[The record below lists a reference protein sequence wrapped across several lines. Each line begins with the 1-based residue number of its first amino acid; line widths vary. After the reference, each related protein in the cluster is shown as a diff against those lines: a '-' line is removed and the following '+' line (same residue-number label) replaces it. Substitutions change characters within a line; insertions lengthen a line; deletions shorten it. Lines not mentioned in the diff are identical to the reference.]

1 MHTHTINLG
10 ILAHVDAG
18 KTSLAERLLYEAGA
32 ISRPGRVDD
41 GTTRTDSM
49 DIERRRGIT
58 VRTNVASFAVG
69 DVQVN
74 LIDTPGHSDF
84 IAEVERSLAVLDAAV
99 LVVSAVEGVQS
110 QTVVL
115 WRALRR
121 LAVPTLILI
130 NKIDRRGADPA
141 RVLGEI
147 GRRLAGPACVRL
159 LPLTDALTPGAPD
172 AATRTIPMTDPRI
185 IDVLASLDDRVLRA
199 AVAALGAD
207 SGHADAGT
215 GDSGGD
221 RAGASGAQGDQEIRD
236 SEGAGARPSRRAVT
250 VGLALR
256 SARSQVRGGKLVPV
270 AAGSAL
276 TGAGVADLLAAL
288 PRLLPWARAATP
300 ALSGVVYK
308 VEYAEHGRLAHCRM
322 FGGEL
327 RVRDRAAAGN
337 GRPGVITSVERSTP
351 HGWAETGVAA
361 AGDVV
366 RVRGLAAAS
375 VGAWVGQ
382 AIPGR
387 VTRQF
392 PRPALESV
400 ADPVDPAQRGR
411 LFAALQE
418 LAEADPLINL
428 RLDDERHEIAVSL
441 YGEVQKEVIA
451 DLLAEQF
458 GVAVTFRPTVTVHI
472 ERITGTG
479 AAHAVI
485 SEHTTPYLATLGVR
499 VEPGTVGAG
508 LSCELEVE
516 RGSMPPAFFAA
527 TWEGVRTGLAQGLS
541 GWEIPDARVV
551 LTRTGYW
558 PRQSAMHR
566 KFNKNVSSVGADFR
580 NLAPVL
586 VHDALRQARTI
597 VCEPVET
604 FQLEIPA
611 GALPVVTVTLARLAG
626 LITGTEAEASGALT
640 LTGAIPTRNIQSLL
654 ALLPEQTSGEAVF
667 TSEVTHYSPLAGP
680 PPTRPRV
687 GPDPLDRETWFRARP
702 R

>member
-1 MHTHTINLG
+1 LSHATHTINLG

-18 KTSLAERLLYEAGA
+18 KTSLTERLLYEAGA
-32 ISRPGRVDD
+32 IAAPGRVDD

-58 VRTNVASFAVG
+58 VRTNVASFAAG

-121 LAVPTLILI
+121 LAVPTLIFV
-130 NKIDRRGADPA
+130 NKIDRAGADPA
-141 RVLGEI
+141 RVRGEI
-147 GRRLAGPACVRL
+147 DRRLTAPGGVRI
-159 LPLTDALTPGAPD
+159 LPLTDVLAPGTVD
-172 AATRTIPMTDPRI
+172 AGTRPVPPTDSRV
-185 IDVLASLDDRVLRA
+185 IDVLAMLDDRVLRA
-199 AVAALGAD
+199 AVDG
-207 SGHADAGT
+207 
-215 GDSGGD
+215 
-221 RAGASGAQGDQEIRD
+221 
-236 SEGAGARPSRRAVT
+236 PAVSAP
-250 VGLALR
+250 LALR
-256 SARSQVRGGKLVPV
+256 SARAQVRRCLLVPV

-276 TGAGVADLLAAL
+276 TGSGVPDLLAAL
-288 PRLLPWARAATP
+288 PTLLPWARESAC

-308 VEYAEHGRLAHCRM
+308 IEHAERGRLAHCRI

-327 RVRDRAAAGN
+327 RVRDRAAAGE
-337 GRPGVITSVERSTP
+337 GRPGVVTSLERSTP
-351 HGWAETGVAA
+351 QGWTPTGAA
-361 AGDVV
+361 IAGDVV
-366 RVRGLAAAS
+366 RVRGLASAT
-375 VGAWVGQ
+375 VGGWVGQ

-400 ADPVDPAQRGR
+400 VDPADPAQRGR

-451 DLLAEQF
+451 ALLAEQF

-472 ERITGTG
+472 ERIAGTG
-479 AAHAVI
+479 AAFAI
-485 SEHTTPYLATLGVR
+485 SSEHTTPYLATLGLR
-499 VEPGTVGAG
+499 VEPAAVGSG
-508 LSCELEVE
+508 LTCDLEVE
-516 RGSMPPAFFAA
+516 LGSMPPAFFAA
-527 TWEGVRTGLAQGLS
+527 TWEGVRAGLAQGLS

-551 LTRTGYW
+551 LTHTGYW
-558 PRQSAMHR
+558 PRQSAMHQ

-580 NLAPVL
+580 YLAPVL
-586 VHDALRQARTI
+586 VHDAISQARTV

-604 FQLEIPA
+604 FQLEIPV
-611 GALPVVTVTLARLAG
+611 GALPVVTVTLARLSG
-626 LITGTEAEASGALT
+626 LVTGTETAGVGVGAGAAMT
-640 LTGAIPTRNIQSLL
+640 LTGTIPTRNVQRLL
-654 ALLPEQTSGEAVF
+654 AQLPEQTSGEAVF
-667 TSEVTHYSPLAGP
+667 TSEVTHYTPVTGSPP
-680 PPTRPRV
+680 VRPRI

>member
-1 MHTHTINLG
+1 LSHATHTINLG

-18 KTSLAERLLYEAGA
+18 KTSLTERLLYEAGA
-32 ISRPGRVDD
+32 IAAPGRVDD

-121 LAVPTLILI
+121 LAVPTLIFI
-130 NKIDRRGADPA
+130 NKIDRGGADPA
-141 RVLGEI
+141 RVLAEI
-147 GRRLAGPACVRL
+147 GRRLAGPGGVHT
-159 LPLTDALTPGAPD
+159 LPLTDVLGPGG
-172 AATRTIPMTDPRI
+172 AAAKTRSVPITDDRVV
-185 IDVLASLDDRVLRA
+185 DVLALLDDRVLQA
-199 AVAALGAD
+199 AVADPAVG
-207 SGHADAGT
+207 SGKPAG
-215 GDSGGD
+215 
-221 RAGASGAQGDQEIRD
+221 
-236 SEGAGARPSRRAVT
+236 GARESDVGVAELGVGA
-250 VGLALR
+250 GLALR
-256 SARSQVRGGKLVPV
+256 SARALVRRGSLVPV

-276 TGAGVADLLAAL
+276 TGAGVADLLEMV
-288 PRLLPWARAATP
+288 PRLLPWARGSGC

-308 VEYAEHGRLAHCRM
+308 IEHAEHGRLAHCRI

-327 RVRDRAAAGN
+327 RVRDRAAAGE
-337 GRPGVITSVERSTP
+337 GRPGVITALERSTP
-351 HGWAETGVAA
+351 QGWTPAGAA
-361 AGDVV
+361 TAGDVV
-366 RVRGLAAAS
+366 RVRGLASAT

-400 ADPVDPAQRGR
+400 VDPVDPAQRGR

-451 DLLAEQF
+451 ALLAEQF

-472 ERITGTG
+472 ERIAGTG
-479 AAHAVI
+479 AAFAI
-485 SEHTTPYLATLGVR
+485 SSERTTPYLATLGFR
-499 VEPGTVGAG
+499 VEPAAVGTG
-508 LSCELEVE
+508 LTCDLEVE
-516 RGSMPPAFFAA
+516 LGSMPPAFFAA
-527 TWEGVRTGLAQGLS
+527 TWEGVRTALAQGRS

-551 LTRTGYW
+551 LTHTGYW
-558 PRQSAMHR
+558 PRQSAMHQ

-586 VHDALRQARTI
+586 VHDALRQARTV

-604 FQLEIPA
+604 FQLEIPV
-611 GALPVVTVTLARLAG
+611 GALPVVTVTLARLSG
-626 LITGTEAEASGALT
+626 LVTGTEADPTAAALT
-640 LTGAIPTRNIQSLL
+640 LTGTIPTRNIQPLL
-654 ALLPEQTSGEAVF
+654 AQLPEQTSGEAVF
-667 TSEVTHYSPLAGP
+667 TSEVTHYTPVTGP
-680 PPTRPRV
+680 PPVRPRI

>member
-1 MHTHTINLG
+1 MSHASHTINLG

-18 KTSLAERLLYEAGA
+18 KTSLTERLLYEAGA
-32 ISRPGRVDD
+32 IAAPGRVDD

-121 LAVPTLILI
+121 LAVPTLIFI
-130 NKIDRRGADPA
+130 NKIDRGGADPA

-147 GRRLAGPACVRL
+147 DRRLTGPDGVRT
-159 LPLTDALTPGAPD
+159 LPLTDVVAPRDGERRHAGGPADRPPGDRRPRDARRPGA
-172 AATRTIPMTDPRI
+172 
-185 IDVLASLDDRVLRA
+185 RA
-199 AVAALGAD
+199 RPWTAQAVSA
-207 SGHADAGT
+207 H
-215 GDSGGD
+215 
-221 RAGASGAQGDQEIRD
+221 AGAC
-236 SEGAGARPSRRAVT
+236 ARRRA
-250 VGLALR
+250 
-256 SARSQVRGGKLVPV
+256 QVRRCLLVPV

-276 TGAGVADLLAAL
+276 TGAGVPDLLAAL
-288 PRLLPWARAATP
+288 PTLLPWARESAC

-308 VEYAEHGRLAHCRM
+308 IEHAERGRLAHCRI

-327 RVRDRAAAGN
+327 RVRDRAAAGE
-337 GRPGVITSVERSTP
+337 GRPGVITSLERSTP
-351 HGWAETGVAA
+351 QGWTPTGAA
-361 AGDVV
+361 IAGDVV
-366 RVRGLAAAS
+366 RVRGLASAT
-375 VGAWVGQ
+375 VGGWVGQ

-400 ADPVDPAQRGR
+400 VDPVDPAQRGR

-451 DLLAEQF
+451 ALLAEQF

-472 ERITGTG
+472 ERIAGTG
-479 AAHAVI
+479 AAFAI
-485 SEHTTPYLATLGVR
+485 SSEHTTPYLATLGFR
-499 VEPGTVGAG
+499 VEPAAVGAG
-508 LSCELEVE
+508 LTCDLEVE
-516 RGSMPPAFFAA
+516 LGSMPPAFFAA

-551 LTRTGYW
+551 LTHTGYW
-558 PRQSAMHR
+558 PRQSAMHQ

-586 VHDALRQARTI
+586 VHDALQAGPHGRVRAGRDLPARDPGRRAPGGDRDPGPAVRPRHRHRDRRRRRRPGTGAGADADADRHDPDQERPAAAGAAARADQRRGG
-597 VCEPVET
+597 VHLRGDPLHPGHRAAPGAA
-604 FQLEIPA
+604 QDRPGPA
-611 GALPVVTVTLARLAG
+611 GPGDLVPRPPALG
-626 LITGTEAEASGALT
+626 
-640 LTGAIPTRNIQSLL
+640 N
-654 ALLPEQTSGEAVF
+654 
-667 TSEVTHYSPLAGP
+667 
-680 PPTRPRV
+680 PR
-687 GPDPLDRETWFRARP
+687 R
-702 R
+702 

>member
-1 MHTHTINLG
+1 LLHATHTINLG

-18 KTSLAERLLYEAGA
+18 KTSLTERLLYEAGA
-32 ISRPGRVDD
+32 IPAPGSVDD

-121 LAVPTLILI
+121 LAVPTVIFI
-130 NKIDRRGADPA
+130 NKIDRSGADPA
-141 RVLGEI
+141 RVRGEI
-147 GRRLAGPACVRL
+147 DRRLTAPDGVRT
-159 LPLTDALTPGAPD
+159 LPLTDVHAPGAPG
-172 AATRTIPMTDPRI
+172 AGTRPVPLTDSRV

-199 AVAALGAD
+199 ALAEPSA
-207 SGHADAGT
+207 SGEP
-215 GDSGGD
+215 
-221 RAGASGAQGDQEIRD
+221 GASGETAPSGEP
-236 SEGAGARPSRRAVT
+236 GAPGEAAGSGGTAGSGVLAVSA
-250 VGLALR
+250 GLALR
-256 SARSQVRGGKLVPV
+256 SARAQIRRCLLVPV

-276 TGAGVADLLAAL
+276 TGAGVPDLLATL
-288 PRLLPWARAATP
+288 PTLLPWARESGC

-308 VEYAEHGRLAHCRM
+308 IEHAERGRLAHCRI

-327 RVRDRAAAGN
+327 RVRDRAAAGE
-337 GRPGVITSVERSTP
+337 GRPGVITSLERSTP
-351 HGWAETGVAA
+351 QGWTPTGAA
-361 AGDVV
+361 SAGDVV
-366 RVRGLAAAS
+366 RVRGLASAT
-375 VGAWVGQ
+375 VGAWIGQ
-382 AIPGR
+382 IIPGR

-400 ADPVDPAQRGR
+400 VDPVDAAQRGR

-451 DLLAEQF
+451 ALLAEQF

-472 ERITGTG
+472 ERITGAG
-479 AAHAVI
+479 AAFAI
-485 SEHTTPYLATLGVR
+485 LAEHTTPYLATLGFR
-499 VEPGTVGAG
+499 VEPAPVGSG
-508 LSCELEVE
+508 LTCDLEVE
-516 RGSMPPAFFAA
+516 LGSMPPAFFAA

-558 PRQSAMHR
+558 PRQSAMHQ

-586 VHDALRQARTI
+586 VHDALSQARTV

-604 FQLEIPA
+604 FQLEIPV
-611 GALPVVTVTLARLAG
+611 GAFPVVTVTLARLSG
-626 LITGTEAEASGALT
+626 LVTGTETDGAAAAQTLT
-640 LTGAIPTRNIQSLL
+640 LTGTIPTRNVQPLL
-654 ALLPEQTSGEAVF
+654 AQLPEQTSGEAVF
-667 TSEVTHYSPLAGP
+667 TSEVTHYTPVSGP
-680 PPTRPRV
+680 PPVRPRI

>member
-1 MHTHTINLG
+1 LSHATHTINLG

-18 KTSLAERLLYEAGA
+18 KTSLTERLLYEAGA
-32 ISRPGRVDD
+32 ISAPGSVDD

-121 LAVPTLILI
+121 LAVPTLIFI
-130 NKIDRRGADPA
+130 NKIDRGGADPG

-147 GRRLAGPACVRL
+147 DRRLTAPGGVRT
-159 LPLTDALTPGAPD
+159 LPLTDVLAPGAPG
-172 AATRTIPMTDPRI
+172 AGTRPVPLTDSRA
-185 IDVLASLDDRVLRA
+185 IDVLAALDDRVLRA
-199 AVAALGAD
+199 ALTDPGELSV
-207 SGHADAGT
+207 S
-215 GDSGGD
+215 
-221 RAGASGAQGDQEIRD
+221 
-236 SEGAGARPSRRAVT
+236 P
-250 VGLALR
+250 GLALR
-256 SARSQVRGGKLVPV
+256 SARVQVRRCLLVPV

-276 TGAGVADLLAAL
+276 TGAGVPDLLAAL
-288 PRLLPWARAATP
+288 PTLLPWARESACG
-300 ALSGVVYK
+300 LSGVVYK
-308 VEYAEHGRLAHCRM
+308 IEHAERGRLAHCRL

-327 RVRDRAAAGN
+327 RVRDRAVAGE
-337 GRPGVITSVERSTP
+337 GRPGVITSLERSTP
-351 HGWAETGVAA
+351 QGWTQTGAA
-361 AGDVV
+361 TVGDVV
-366 RVRGLAAAS
+366 RVRGLASAT

-382 AIPGR
+382 VIPGR

-400 ADPVDPAQRGR
+400 VDPVDPAQRGR

-451 DLLAEQF
+451 ALLAEQF

-472 ERITGTG
+472 ERIAGTG
-479 AAHAVI
+479 AAFAI
-485 SEHTTPYLATLGVR
+485 SSEHTTPYLATLGFR
-499 VEPGTVGAG
+499 VEPAPVGAG
-508 LSCELEVE
+508 LTCDLEVE
-516 RGSMPPAFFAA
+516 LGSMPPAFFAA
-527 TWEGVRTGLAQGLS
+527 TWEGVRTALGQGLS

-551 LTRTGYW
+551 LTHTGYW
-558 PRQSAMHR
+558 PRQSAMHQ
-566 KFNKNVSSVGADFR
+566 KFNKNMSSVGADFR

-586 VHDALRQARTI
+586 VHESLRQARTV

-604 FQLEIPA
+604 FQLEIPVA
-611 GALPVVTVTLARLAG
+611 ALPVVTVTLARLSG
-626 LITGTEAEASGALT
+626 LVTGTGADAAVAALT
-640 LTGAIPTRNIQSLL
+640 LTGTIPTRNVQPLL
-654 ALLPEQTSGEAVF
+654 AQLPEQTSGEAVF
-667 TSEVTHYSPLAGP
+667 TSEVTHYTPVTGP
-680 PPTRPRV
+680 APERPRI
-687 GPDPLDRETWFRARP
+687 GPNPLDRETWFRARP

>member
-1 MHTHTINLG
+1 MSHATHTINLG

-18 KTSLAERLLYEAGA
+18 KTSLTERLLYEAGA
-32 ISRPGRVDD
+32 IAAPGSVDD

-121 LAVPTLILI
+121 LAVPTLIFI
-130 NKIDRRGADPA
+130 NKIDRGGADPT
-141 RVLGEI
+141 RVLAEI
-147 GRRLAGPACVRL
+147 DRRLTAPACVRT
-159 LPLTDALTPGAPD
+159 LPLTDVVAPGTVNAGTRPVPLTD
-172 AATRTIPMTDPRI
+172 SRV

-199 AVAALGAD
+199 ALAEPAGSGEPSASGETAASAEP
-207 SGHADAGT
+207 
-215 GDSGGD
+215 
-221 RAGASGAQGDQEIRD
+221 GAS
-236 SEGAGARPSRRAVT
+236 SEPAGSGETTGSGELAVSA
-250 VGLALR
+250 GLALR
-256 SARSQVRGGKLVPV
+256 SARAQVRRCLLVPV

-276 TGAGVADLLAAL
+276 TGAGVPDLLAAL
-288 PRLLPWARAATP
+288 PTLLPWARESGC

-308 VEYAEHGRLAHCRM
+308 IEHAERGRLAHCRI

-327 RVRDRAAAGN
+327 RVRDRAAAGE
-337 GRPGVITSVERSTP
+337 GRPGVITSLERSTP
-351 HGWAETGVAA
+351 TGWTPTGAA
-361 AGDVV
+361 TAGNVV
-366 RVRGLAAAS
+366 RIRGLASAI

-400 ADPVDPAQRGR
+400 VDPVDPAQRGR

-451 DLLAEQF
+451 ALLAEQF

-472 ERITGTG
+472 ERIAGTG
-479 AAHAVI
+479 AAFAI
-485 SEHTTPYLATLGVR
+485 SSEHTTPYLATLGFR
-499 VEPGTVGAG
+499 VEPAPVGSG
-508 LSCELEVE
+508 LTCDLEVE
-516 RGSMPPAFFAA
+516 LGSMPPAFFTA
-527 TWEGVRTGLAQGLS
+527 TWEGVRTALAQGLS

-551 LTRTGYW
+551 LTHTGYW
-558 PRQSAMHR
+558 PRQSAMHQ

-586 VHDALRQARTI
+586 VHDALRLARTV

-604 FQLEIPA
+604 FQLEIPV
-611 GALPVVTVTLARLAG
+611 GALPVVTVTLARLSG
-626 LITGTEAEASGALT
+626 LVTGTETTDVGPQTLTLT
-640 LTGAIPTRNIQSLL
+640 LTGTIPTRNVQRLL
-654 ALLPEQTSGEAVF
+654 AQLPEQTSGEAVF
-667 TSEVTHYSPLAGP
+667 TSEVTHYTPVTGP
-680 PPTRPRV
+680 PPVRPRI

>member
-1 MHTHTINLG
+1 LHTLNLG

-18 KTSLAERLLYEAGA
+18 KTSLTERLLFEAGA
-32 ISRPGRVDD
+32 IPEPGSVDD

-58 VRTNVASFAVG
+58 VRTNVASFAVRDA

-121 LAVPTLILI
+121 LAVPTLIFI
-130 NKIDRRGADPA
+130 NKIDRGGADPA

-147 GRRLAGPACVRL
+147 SRRLTAPGGVRP
-159 LPLTDALTPGAPD
+159 LPLTDVLAPGA
-172 AATRTIPMTDPRI
+172 AGAGARTVPMTDSRVL
-185 IDVLASLDDRVLRA
+185 DVLAALDDRVLRA
-199 AVAALGAD
+199 ALAGLAASREPAVSAD
-207 SGHADAGT
+207 
-215 GDSGGD
+215 
-221 RAGASGAQGDQEIRD
+221 
-236 SEGAGARPSRRAVT
+236 
-250 VGLALR
+250 LALR
-256 SARSQVRGGKLVPV
+256 SARTQVRRCLLIPV

-276 TGAGVADLLAAL
+276 TGAGVTDLLAAL
-288 PRLLPWARAATP
+288 PRLLPWAREATCT
-300 ALSGVVYK
+300 LSGVIYK
-308 VEYAEHGRLAHCRM
+308 IEHAERGRLAHCRI
-322 FGGEL
+322 FSGEL
-327 RVRDRAAAGN
+327 RVRDRAATGA
-337 GRPGVITSVERSTP
+337 GRPEVITSLERSTP
-351 HGWAETGVAA
+351 QGWTQTGTVS

-366 RVRGLAAAS
+366 RVRGLASATI
-375 VGAWVGQ
+375 GAWVGQ
-382 AIPGR
+382 AIPGH

-400 ADPVDPAQRGR
+400 VDPVDPAQRGR

-428 RLDDERHEIAVSL
+428 RRTDERHEIAVSL

-451 DLLAEQF
+451 DLLAGQF

-479 AAHAVI
+479 ASFALVG
-485 SEHTTPYLATLGVR
+485 ERTTPYLATLGFR
-499 VEPGTVGAG
+499 VEPAAVGSG
-508 LSCELEVE
+508 LTCDLAVE

-527 TWEGVRTGLAQGLS
+527 AWEGVRTALAQGLS

-551 LTRTGYW
+551 MTHTGYY
-558 PRQSAMHR
+558 PRQSAMHQ
-566 KFNKNVSSVGADFR
+566 KFNKNMSSVGADFR

-586 VHDALRQARTI
+586 VHEALRQARTV
-597 VCEPVET
+597 VCEPIET
-604 FQLEIPA
+604 FHLEIPA
-611 GALPVVTVTLARLAG
+611 SALPVVTVTLAHLSG
-626 LITGTEAEASGALT
+626 LITGTQADGTSAALALT
-640 LTGAIPTRNIQSLL
+640 GTIPTRNVQSLL
-654 ALLPEQTSGEAVF
+654 AQLPEQTSGEAVF
-667 TSEVTHYSPLAGP
+667 TSEVTHYTPVTVSPAV
-680 PPTRPRV
+680 RPRI

>member
-1 MHTHTINLG
+1 LSHATHTVNLG

-18 KTSLAERLLYEAGA
+18 KTSLTERLLYEAGA
-32 ISRPGRVDD
+32 IAAPGSVDD

-121 LAVPTLILI
+121 LAVPTLIFI
-130 NKIDRRGADPA
+130 NKIDRSGADPV
-141 RVLGEI
+141 RVRGEI
-147 GRRLAGPACVRL
+147 DRRLTAPDGVRT
-159 LPLTDALTPGAPD
+159 LPLTDVLAPGAPG
-172 AATRTIPMTDPRI
+172 AGTRPVPLTDSRV

-199 AVAALGAD
+199 ALAEP
-207 SGHADAGT
+207 
-215 GDSGGD
+215 GGSSEP
-221 RAGASGAQGDQEIRD
+221 GASGEA
-236 SEGAGARPSRRAVT
+236 AGSGESAGSGELAVSA
-250 VGLALR
+250 GLALR
-256 SARSQVRGGKLVPV
+256 SARAQVRRCLLVPV
-270 AAGSAL
+270 ASGSAL
-276 TGAGVADLLAAL
+276 TGAGVPDLLAAL
-288 PRLLPWARAATP
+288 PTLLPWARESGC
-300 ALSGVVYK
+300 ALSGVIYK
-308 VEYAEHGRLAHCRM
+308 IEHAERGRLAHCRI

-327 RVRDRAAAGN
+327 RVRDRAAAGE
-337 GRPGVITSVERSTP
+337 GRPGVITSLERSTP
-351 HGWAETGVAA
+351 TGWTQTGAA
-361 AGDVV
+361 TAGDVV
-366 RVRGLAAAS
+366 RVRGLASAT

-400 ADPVDPAQRGR
+400 VDPVDPAQRGR

-451 DLLAEQF
+451 ALLAEQF

-472 ERITGTG
+472 ERIAGTG
-479 AAHAVI
+479 AAFAI
-485 SEHTTPYLATLGVR
+485 SSEHTTPYLATLGFR
-499 VEPGTVGAG
+499 VEPAPVGSG
-508 LSCELEVE
+508 LSCDLEVE
-516 RGSMPPAFFAA
+516 LGSMPPAFFAA
-527 TWEGVRTGLAQGLS
+527 TWEGVRTALAQGLS

-551 LTRTGYW
+551 LTHTGYW
-558 PRQSAMHR
+558 PRQSAMHQ

-586 VHDALRQARTI
+586 VHDALSQARTV

-604 FQLEIPA
+604 FQLEIPV
-611 GALPVVTVTLARLAG
+611 GALAVVTVTLARLSG
-626 LITGTEAEASGALT
+626 LVTGTETAGTETAGTETVGVGVGVGVAMT
-640 LTGAIPTRNIQSLL
+640 LIGTIPTRNVQRLL
-654 ALLPEQTSGEAVF
+654 AQLPEQTSGEAVF
-667 TSEVTHYSPLAGP
+667 TSEVTHYTSVTGSPP
-680 PPTRPRV
+680 VRPRI

>member
-1 MHTHTINLG
+1 LSHATHTINLG

-18 KTSLAERLLYEAGA
+18 KTSLTERLLYEAGA
-32 ISRPGRVDD
+32 ISAPGSVDD

-121 LAVPTLILI
+121 LAVPTLIFI
-130 NKIDRRGADPA
+130 NKIDRRGADPD
-141 RVLGEI
+141 RVLAEI
-147 GRRLAGPACVRL
+147 GRRLTAPGRL
-159 LPLTDALTPGAPD
+159 HTLPLTDVRDPGTVNAGTRPVALTDSRA
-172 AATRTIPMTDPRI
+172 
-185 IDVLASLDDRVLRA
+185 IDVLATLDDRVLRA
-199 AVAALGAD
+199 ALAEPTASDHAAA
-207 SGHADAGT
+207 
-215 GDSGGD
+215 SGGATAS
-221 RAGASGAQGDQEIRD
+221 RAAVSGQA
-236 SEGAGARPSRRAVT
+236 T
-250 VGLALR
+250 VSAKLALR
-256 SARSQVRGGKLVPV
+256 SARAEVRRCQLVPV

-276 TGAGVADLLAAL
+276 TGAGVPDLLAAL
-288 PRLLPWARAATP
+288 TTLLPSARESAL
-300 ALSGVVYK
+300 ALSGLVYK
-308 VEYAEHGRLAHCRM
+308 IEHAERGRLAHCRI

-327 RVRDRAAAGN
+327 RVRDRAAAGE
-337 GRPGVITSVERSTP
+337 GRPGVITSLERSTP
-351 HGWAETGVAA
+351 QGWARTGVAT

-366 RVRGLAAAS
+366 RVRGLASAT

-400 ADPVDPAQRGR
+400 VDPVDPAQRGR

-428 RLDDERHEIAVSL
+428 RLDDDRHEIAVSL

-451 DLLAEQF
+451 ALLAEQF

-479 AAHAVI
+479 AAFAI
-485 SEHTTPYLATLGVR
+485 SSEPSTPYLATLGFR
-499 VEPGTVGAG
+499 VEPAAVGAG
-508 LSCELEVE
+508 LACDLEVE
-516 RGSMPPAFFAA
+516 LGSMPPAFFAA
-527 TWEGVRTGLAQGLS
+527 TWEGVRTALAQGLS

-558 PRQSAMHR
+558 PRQSAMHQ
-566 KFNKNVSSVGADFR
+566 KFNKNVSSVAADFR

-586 VHDALRQARTI
+586 VHDALRQARTV
-597 VCEPVET
+597 VCEPIET
-604 FQLEIPA
+604 FRLEIPA
-611 GALPVVTVTLARLAG
+611 AALPVVTVTLARQSG
-626 LITGTEAEASGALT
+626 LVTGTEADGTAAALT
-640 LTGAIPTRNIQSLL
+640 LTGTIPTRNVQPLL
-654 ALLPEQTSGEAVF
+654 AQLPEQTSGEAVF
-667 TSEVTHYSPLAGP
+667 TSEVTHYTPVTGP
-680 PPTRPRV
+680 PPVRPRI

>member
-1 MHTHTINLG
+1 MHATHTINLG

-18 KTSLAERLLYEAGA
+18 KTSLTERLLYEAGA
-32 ISRPGRVDD
+32 ISAPGRVDD

-69 DVQVN
+69 DVQIN

-84 IAEVERSLAVLDAAV
+84 IAEVERSLSVLDAAV

-121 LAVPTLILI
+121 LAVPTLIFI
-130 NKIDRRGADPA
+130 NKIDRGGADPD
-141 RVLGEI
+141 RVLAEI
-147 GRRLAGPACVRL
+147 DRRLTAPGGVHT
-159 LPLTDALTPGAPD
+159 LPLTDALAPGTAK
-172 AATRTIPMTDPRI
+172 AGTRPVPLTDTRA
-185 IDVLASLDDRVLRA
+185 IDVLALLDDRVLRA
-199 AVAALGAD
+199 ALAE
-207 SGHADAGT
+207 SADAEPAVNR
-215 GDSGGD
+215 D
-221 RAGASGAQGDQEIRD
+221 RD
-236 SEGAGARPSRRAVT
+236 RPADRELPVSPT
-250 VGLALR
+250 LALR
-256 SARSQVRGGKLVPV
+256 SARAQVRRCLLIPV

-276 TGAGVADLLAAL
+276 TGAGVPDLLATL
-288 PRLLPWARAATP
+288 PTLLPWARESGC

-308 VEYAEHGRLAHCRM
+308 IEHAERGRLAHCRL

-327 RVRDRAAAGN
+327 RVRDRAAAGE
-337 GRPGVITSVERSTP
+337 GRPGTITALERSTP
-351 HGWAETGVAA
+351 EGWSPTGSAT

-366 RVRGLAAAS
+366 RVRGLASAT

-400 ADPVDPAQRGR
+400 VDPVDPAHRGR

-451 DLLAEQF
+451 ALLAEQF
-458 GVAVTFRPTVTVHI
+458 GVAVTFRPTVTVHL
-472 ERITGTG
+472 ERIVGTG
-479 AAHAVI
+479 AAHAI
-485 SEHTTPYLATLGVR
+485 SSERSTPYLATLGFR
-499 VEPGTVGAG
+499 VEPAAVGSG
-508 LSCELEVE
+508 LTYDLAVEL
-516 RGSMPPAFFAA
+516 GSMPPAFFAA
-527 TWEGVRTGLAQGLS
+527 TWEGVRTALAQGLS

-551 LTRTGYW
+551 LTHTGYW
-558 PRQSAMHR
+558 PRQSAMHQ

-580 NLAPVL
+580 HLAPVL
-586 VHDALRQARTI
+586 MHEALRQAQTV

-604 FQLEIPA
+604 FELEIPVS
-611 GALPVVTVTLARLAG
+611 ALPVVTVTLARLSG
-626 LITGTEAEASGALT
+626 LVTGTEADPTATALT
-640 LTGAIPTRNIQSLL
+640 LTGTIPTRNVQPLL
-654 ALLPEQTSGEAVF
+654 AQLPEQTSGEAVF
-667 TSEVTHYSPLAGP
+667 TSEVTHYTPVTGP
-680 PPTRPRV
+680 PP
-687 GPDPLDRETWFRARP
+687 
-702 R
+702 

>member
-1 MHTHTINLG
+1 MSHASHTINLG

-18 KTSLAERLLYEAGA
+18 KTSLTERLLYEAGA
-32 ISRPGRVDD
+32 ISAPGRVDD

-121 LAVPTLILI
+121 LAVPTLIFI
-130 NKIDRRGADPA
+130 NKIDRGGADPA

-147 GRRLAGPACVRL
+147 ERRLTGPDGVRT
-159 LPLTDALTPGAPD
+159 LPLTDVVAPGTVNAD
-172 AATRTIPMTDPRI
+172 TRPVPLTDPRVV
-185 IDVLASLDDRVLRA
+185 DVLAMLDDRVLRA
-199 AVAALGAD
+199 AVDG
-207 SGHADAGT
+207 
-215 GDSGGD
+215 
-221 RAGASGAQGDQEIRD
+221 
-236 SEGAGARPSRRAVT
+236 PAVSAP
-250 VGLALR
+250 LALR
-256 SARSQVRGGKLVPV
+256 AARAQVRRCLLVPV

-276 TGAGVADLLAAL
+276 TGAGVPDLLAAL
-288 PRLLPWARAATP
+288 PTLLPWARESAC

-308 VEYAEHGRLAHCRM
+308 IEHAERGRLAHCRI

-327 RVRDRAAAGN
+327 RVRDRAAAGE
-337 GRPGVITSVERSTP
+337 GRPGVITSLERSTP
-351 HGWAETGVAA
+351 QGWTPTGAA
-361 AGDVV
+361 IAGDVV
-366 RVRGLAAAS
+366 RVRGLASAT
-375 VGAWVGQ
+375 VGGWVGQ

-400 ADPVDPAQRGR
+400 VDPADPAQRGR

-451 DLLAEQF
+451 ALLAEQF
-458 GVAVTFRPTVTVHI
+458 GVVVTFRPTVTVHI
-472 ERITGTG
+472 ERIAGTG
-479 AAHAVI
+479 AAFAI
-485 SEHTTPYLATLGVR
+485 LSEHTTPYLATLGVR
-499 VEPGTVGAG
+499 VEPGAVGTG
-508 LSCELEVE
+508 LTCDLEVE
-516 RGSMPPAFFAA
+516 LGSMPPAFFAA

-551 LTRTGYW
+551 LTHTGYW
-558 PRQSAMHR
+558 PRQSAMHQ
-566 KFNKNVSSVGADFR
+566 KFNKNMSSVGADFR

-586 VHDALRQARTI
+586 VHDALSQARTV

-604 FQLEIPA
+604 FQLEIPVA
-611 GALPVVTVTLARLAG
+611 ALPVVTVTLARLSG
-626 LITGTEAEASGALT
+626 LVTGTETAGVGTGLGTGVALT
-640 LTGAIPTRNIQSLL
+640 LTLTGTIPTRNVQRLL
-654 ALLPEQTSGEAVF
+654 AQLPEQTSGEAVF
-667 TSEVTHYSPLAGP
+667 TSEVTHYAPVTGP
-680 PPTRPRV
+680 PPVRPRI